1 MKWLYELMY
10 NNVLLPR
17 RREIDREEEREA
29 FNGTTDSL
37 VKLYREN
44 QITYEEF
51 LKLPEAEIQR
61 IIDKSK
67 DLEISKERF
76 FYKYVARLR
85 LNERKVTYAIE
96 REQAML
102 CMSDAECEQSQQS

>member
-1 MKWLYELMY
+1 MKDKQLYQVLY

-17 RREIDREEEREA
+17 KRAIDREEEQEA
-29 FNGTTDSL
+29 FDGTTESL

-51 LKLPEAEIQR
+51 TKLPEAAIQR

-67 DLEISKERF
+67 DLHISKERF
-76 FYKYVARLR
+76 FQLVDL
-85 LNERKVTYAIE
+85 
-96 REQAML
+96 
-102 CMSDAECEQSQQS
+102 

>member
-1 MKWLYELMY
+1 MERKWLYEVMY

-29 FNGTTDSL
+29 FNGTTASL

-51 LKLPEAEIQR
+51 SKLPEAEIQR

-76 FYKYVARLR
+76 FQLVDL
-85 LNERKVTYAIE
+85 
-96 REQAML
+96 
-102 CMSDAECEQSQQS
+102 

>member
-1 MKWLYELMY
+1 MKEHQLYQVLY

-17 RREIDREEEREA
+17 RCEIDREKEREA
-29 FNGTTDSL
+29 FDGTTDSL

-51 LKLPEAEIQR
+51 IKLPETEIQR

-76 FYKYVARLR
+76 FQLVGL
-85 LNERKVTYAIE
+85 
-96 REQAML
+96 
-102 CMSDAECEQSQQS
+102 

>member
-1 MKWLYELMY
+1 MERKWLYEVMY

-17 RREIDREEEREA
+17 KEIDREEEREA
-29 FNGTTDSL
+29 FDGTTESL

-51 LKLPEAEIQR
+51 TKLPEAEIQR

-76 FYKYVARLR
+76 FLLVG
-85 LNERKVTYAIE
+85 
-96 REQAML
+96 M
-102 CMSDAECEQSQQS
+102 

>member
-1 MKWLYELMY
+1 MEGKWLYEVMY

-17 RREIDREEEREA
+17 RREIDREEERKA
-29 FNGTTDSL
+29 FDGTTASL

-51 LKLPEAEIQR
+51 TKLPDAEIQR
-61 IIDKSK
+61 IIDKSM

-76 FYKYVARLR
+76 FQLVEL
-85 LNERKVTYAIE
+85 
-96 REQAML
+96 
-102 CMSDAECEQSQQS
+102 

>member
-1 MKWLYELMY
+1 MTQISCWSISSSVVRPRRLSKL
-10 NNVLLPR
+10 LLPR

-29 FNGTTDSL
+29 FDGTTESL

-51 LKLPEAEIQR
+51 TKLPEAEIQR

-76 FYKYVARLR
+76 FQLVDL
-85 LNERKVTYAIE
+85 
-96 REQAML
+96 
-102 CMSDAECEQSQQS
+102 

>member
-1 MKWLYELMY
+1 MEKKWLYEVMY

-17 RREIDREEEREA
+17 RREIDREEERET
-29 FNGTTDSL
+29 FDGTTASL

-51 LKLPEAEIQR
+51 RKLPEAEIQR

-76 FYKYVARLR
+76 FQLVDL
-85 LNERKVTYAIE
+85 
-96 REQAML
+96 
-102 CMSDAECEQSQQS
+102 

>member
-1 MKWLYELMY
+1 MKQKQLYQVLY

-17 RREIDREEEREA
+17 RREVDREEEREA
-29 FNGTTDSL
+29 FDGTTESL

-51 LKLPEAEIQR
+51 IKLPETEIQR

-67 DLEISKERF
+67 DLYISKERF
-76 FYKYVARLR
+76 FQLVDL
-85 LNERKVTYAIE
+85 
-96 REQAML
+96 
-102 CMSDAECEQSQQS
+102 

>member
-1 MKWLYELMY
+1 MEKKWLYEVMY

-29 FNGTTDSL
+29 FDGTTESL

-51 LKLPEAEIQR
+51 TNLPEAEIQR
-61 IIDKSK
+61 IIDNSK
-67 DLEISKERF
+67 DLEFSKERF
-76 FYKYVARLR
+76 FQIVD
-85 LNERKVTYAIE
+85 IF
-96 REQAML
+96 
-102 CMSDAECEQSQQS
+102 

>member
-1 MKWLYELMY
+1 MERKWLYEVMY

-17 RREIDREEEREA
+17 KEIDREEEREA
-29 FNGTTDSL
+29 FDGTTESL

-51 LKLPEAEIQR
+51 TKLPEAEIQR

-76 FYKYVARLR
+76 FQLMD
-85 LNERKVTYAIE
+85 L
-96 REQAML
+96 
-102 CMSDAECEQSQQS
+102 

>member
-1 MKWLYELMY
+1 MKDKQLYQVLY

-17 RREIDREEEREA
+17 KRAIDREEEQEA
-29 FNGTTDSL
+29 FDGTTESL

-51 LKLPEAEIQR
+51 TKLPEAAIQR

-67 DLEISKERF
+67 DLYISKERF
-76 FYKYVARLR
+76 FQLVDL
-85 LNERKVTYAIE
+85 
-96 REQAML
+96 
-102 CMSDAECEQSQQS
+102 

>member
-1 MKWLYELMY
+1 MEGKWLYEVMY

-29 FNGTTDSL
+29 FDGTTASL

-51 LKLPEAEIQR
+51 TRLPEAEIQR
-61 IIDKSK
+61 IIDKSM

-76 FYKYVARLR
+76 FQLVDLF
-85 LNERKVTYAIE
+85 V
-96 REQAML
+96 
-102 CMSDAECEQSQQS
+102 

>member
-1 MKWLYELMY
+1 M
-10 NNVLLPR
+10 LLPR

-29 FNGTTDSL
+29 FDGTAESL

-51 LKLPEAEIQR
+51 IKLPETEIQR

-67 DLEISKERF
+67 DLYISKERF
-76 FYKYVARLR
+76 FQL
-85 LNERKVTYAIE
+85 
-96 REQAML
+96 M
-102 CMSDAECEQSQQS
+102 DF

>member
-1 MKWLYELMY
+1 MTGGSLRARAGSSVAQSERKTMERKWLYEVMY

-29 FNGTTDSL
+29 FDGTTESL

-44 QITYEEF
+44 QITYEGF
-51 LKLPEAEIQR
+51 TKMPEAEIQR

-67 DLEISKERF
+67 DLEISKKRF
-76 FYKYVARLR
+76 FQLVNLF
-85 LNERKVTYAIE
+85 
-96 REQAML
+96 
-102 CMSDAECEQSQQS
+102 

>member
-1 MKWLYELMY
+1 MRDNIIIITAKHDTMKDKQLYQVLY

-17 RREIDREEEREA
+17 KRAIDREEEQEA
-29 FNGTTDSL
+29 FDGTTESL

-51 LKLPEAEIQR
+51 TKLPEAAIQR

-67 DLEISKERF
+67 DLHISKERF
-76 FYKYVARLR
+76 F
-85 LNERKVTYAIE
+85 
-96 REQAML
+96 
-102 CMSDAECEQSQQS
+102 

>member
-1 MKWLYELMY
+1 MEKKWLYEVMY

-29 FNGTTDSL
+29 FDSTTASL

-51 LKLPEAEIQR
+51 TKLT
-61 IIDKSK
+61 
-67 DLEISKERF
+67 
-76 FYKYVARLR
+76 V
-85 LNERKVTYAIE
+85 
-96 REQAML
+96 
-102 CMSDAECEQSQQS
+102 